1 MEKRGKKTNQ
11 NNNFQP
17 SISRD
22 SILTID
28 DFETA
33 DKHTGEVDESTN
45 NLETATEDSD
55 LSKEVRSHQKITI
68 KDIGFNFNILQ
79 GSVKEKDS
87 KDDEDPVRAWMCAV
101 KIQWLCQA
109 GNN

>member
-1 MEKRGKKTNQ
+1 MEKRHKTNKK
-11 NNNFQP
+11 NNLQP

-33 DKHTGEVDESTN
+33 DKQTGEVDESTN

-68 KDIGFNFNILQ
+68 RDIGFSFNILK

-87 KDDEDPVRAWMCAV
+87 KVDEDPVRAWMCAV

>member
-1 MEKRGKKTNQ
+1 M
-11 NNNFQP
+11 QP

-28 DFETA
+28 DFESAEKQT
-33 DKHTGEVDESTN
+33 DQVDESTKKAD
-45 NLETATEDSD
+45 ESSDTATEDSD
-55 LSKEVRSHQKITI
+55 LSNEVRSHQNLINT
-68 KDIGFNFNILQ
+68 DIDALSTLK

-87 KDDEDPVRAWMCAV
+87 KDEEDPVRDWMCAI

-109 GNN
+109 GTN

>member
-1 MEKRGKKTNQ
+1 MEKRNKTNQ

-28 DFETA
+28 DFEIA
-33 DKHTGEVDESTN
+33 DKQTGEVDESTN

-68 KDIGFNFNILQ
+68 RDIGFSFNILK
-79 GSVKEKDS
+79 GSAKEKDS
-87 KDDEDPVRAWMCAV
+87 KVDEDPVRAWMCAV

>member
-1 MEKRGKKTNQ
+1 M
-11 NNNFQP
+11 QP

-33 DKHTGEVDESTN
+33 DKQTDEVEESVDN
-45 NLETATEDSD
+45 FETATEDSE
-55 LSKEVRSHQKITI
+55 LLKEVRSRRDYYQRNWRPLSLLKA
-68 KDIGFNFNILQ
+68 L
-79 GSVKEKDS
+79 VKEKDA
-87 KDDEDPVRAWMCAV
+87 KDEEDPVRAWMCAI

-109 GNN
+109 GTN